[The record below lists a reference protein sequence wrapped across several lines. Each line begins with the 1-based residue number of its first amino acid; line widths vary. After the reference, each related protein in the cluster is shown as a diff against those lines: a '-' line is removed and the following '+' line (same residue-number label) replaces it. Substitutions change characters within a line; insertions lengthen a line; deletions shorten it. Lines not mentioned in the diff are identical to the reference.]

1 MSVRNKVGIYSIT
14 NTANGKRYIGQS
26 TDIYGRMSNHKT
38 RLKQNSHKN
47 RSMQED
53 YNESKD
59 LFLFETLCYCGKD
72 DLDDMEKHYISLYQ
86 STNPEHGYN
95 IESGGYHHRD
105 MSESTRKKLSERFSN
120 GRANFLGKKHSP
132 ESLAKM
138 SQSHKGHKLSEE
150 TKRRMSEA
158 QKNRKPISEHTRK
171 LLSEAKRGQNHH
183 FYGKTFSDE
192 HKAKLSAANSGSGN
206 PMYGKTQTQR
216 ARRLIAIR
224 KCKPVVCVET
234 GEIYESTLEA
244 SDKTGACRSD
254 IGKACNGQLSTCA
267 KKHWRFATEE
277 ETQELKEKLF
287 EEAYK
292 M

>member
-95 IESGGYHHRD
+95 IESGGYHKRS
-105 MSESTRKKLSERFSN
+105 MCESTRRKLSERFGN
-120 GRANFLGKKHSP
+120 GRANFLGRKHTAESKK
-132 ESLAKM
+132 KM
-138 SQSHKGHKLSEE
+138 SESHKGWHPTPE
-150 TKRRMSEA
+150 TLKKMSEV
-158 QKNRKPISEHTRK
+158 QKGKIISQHTRELISK
-171 LLSEAKRGQNHH
+171 AKSGKNHH
-183 FYGKTFSDE
+183 YYGKTFSDE
-192 HKAKLSAANSGSGN
+192 HKAKLSAANSGERN
-206 PMYGKTQTQR
+206 PMYGKKQTDR

-224 KCKPVVCVET
+224 KCKPLVCIET
-234 GEIYESTLEA
+234 GLIYESTLEA
-244 SDKTGACRSD
+244 ADKTGACQSD
-254 IGKACNGQLSTCA
+254 IGKVCNGQLATCA
-267 KKHWRFATEE
+267 KLHWRFATEE
-277 ETQELKEKLF
+277 EAKELKEKLF